1 MKNLFL
7 IAGIMFLSLNL
18 SQAQL
23 TVNQRIPLIGNDA
36 PAFSAMS
43 TNGQISFPD
52 DFGNDWKVLFAHPR
66 DFTPVCSSELLE
78 LAYHQNTFKELGA
91 EILVVS
97 SDKLES
103 HLSWKTALEDI
114 TFKGRE
120 PVKIDFPLIEDSS
133 FNIANSYG
141 MLDSQTDIGQSI
153 RGVFFID
160 PENKIRAFYFYPN
173 EVGRSISEI
182 KRTLVA
188 LQRNHTDQRALLPEG
203 WKPGD
208 DIMVS
213 FLNPEEKSEVDK
225 ENSDLYSLTWF
236 MTYKRSANK

>member
-225 ENSDLYSLTWF
+225 EKSDLYSLTWF